1 MMDNYPV
8 VLTQTKIEHLF
19 ATPLIISELPA
30 DIAAEINPR
39 LKELILAREK
49 ETPSQKASNNGGWQS
64 DDKITAWGGDETG
77 TVVSAICQMLDQI
90 TVHFN
95 RTGTY
100 RGGVAWKIN
109 GWANINRKN
118 NSNVAHIHPGSFW
131 SAVYYVATD
140 DDEKS
145 GGVFQAFDPRA
156 GLPLMYCPVLRIG
169 LAGYMTAGNSEIHRP
184 REGQC
189 LIFPS
194 WLSHAVTPYT
204 GEGTRISL
212 AFNFSV

>member
-1 MMDNYPV
+1 MGSHPV
-8 VLTQTKIEHLF
+8 ILTGTNIRRLF
-19 ATPLIISELPA
+19 TTPLIISELPR
-30 DIAAEINPR
+30 DIAEDINPK
-39 LKELILAREK
+39 LKKLILSKEK
-49 ETPSQKASNNGGWQS
+49 EMPSQKASNNGGWQS
-64 DDKITAWGGDETG
+64 DDKITAWGGNETD
-77 TVVSAICQMLDQI
+77 TIVSAICQTLDQI

-100 RGGVAWKIN
+100 RGGVKWKIN
-109 GWANINRKN
+109 GWANVNRKN
-118 NSNVAHIHPGSFW
+118 NSNVTHIHPGAFW

-145 GGVFQAFDPRA
+145 GGAFQAFDPRG
-156 GLPLMYCPVLRIG
+156 GLPLMYCPVLRLG
-169 LAGYMTAGNSEIHRP
+169 LEGCMTAGNNETYRP

-194 WLSHAVTPYT
+194 WLSHAVTPYV
-204 GEGTRISL
+204 GDGTRISL